1 MFLKNYLP
9 RSEKNE
15 TKISLKYLKF
25 SLMFLFFCTIL
36 ITFIFSIEDKNKMVL
51 SQNNI
56 RNNLNQN
63 TLTLEYAKLIG
74 NDRNN
79 KPYVITA
86 KSSFKNILDENLLH
100 LNSVEADMT
109 LNSNNWMSIYTNHAI
124 FNIFEKTIEATE
136 KVFIFYDDGTKLESS
151 GLNYNVANGIGF
163 SNSGVKMFGKWG
175 IIEASSF
182 SFDTSE
188 HMIKFYDKPKLILNL
203 K

>member
-25 SLMFLFFCTIL
+25 ALMFLFFFTIF
-36 ITFIFSIEDKNKMVL
+36 ITFIFSIDDKNKMML
-51 SQNNI
+51 SKNNNK
-56 RNNLNQN
+56 NNLDKNI
-63 TLTLEYAKLIG
+63 LTLENARLIG

-86 KSSFKNILDENLLH
+86 KSSFKSNLDKNLIH
-100 LNSVEADMT
+100 LNSVAADMT

-124 FNIFEKTIEATE
+124 FNIVKKTIEATE

-151 GLNYNVANGIGF
+151 GLNYNIANGIGF
-163 SNSGVKMFGKWG
+163 ANSGVKMFGKWG
-175 IIEASSF
+175 IIEANSF
-182 SFDTSE
+182 SFDTSD
-188 HMIKFYDKPKLILNL
+188 HMIKFYNKPKLILN
-203 K
+203 

>member
-25 SLMFLFFCTIL
+25 TLMFLFFCTIL
-36 ITFIFSIEDKNKMVL
+36 ITFIFSIEDKNRMVL
-51 SQNNI
+51 SKSYKK
-56 RNNLNQN
+56 NNLSQN
-63 TLTLEYAKLIG
+63 TLTLENAKLIG

-86 KSSFKNILDENLLH
+86 KSSFKNSLDKNLLH
-100 LNSVEADMT
+100 LNFVEADMT
-109 LNSNNWMSIYTNHAI
+109 LNNNNWMSINTNHAI

-136 KVFIFYDDGTKLESS
+136 KVFIFYDDGTKLEST
-151 GLNYNVANGIGF
+151 GLNYNIANGIGF

-182 SFDTSE
+182 SFDTSD
-188 HMIKFYDKPKLILNL
+188 HMIKFYNKPKLILN
-203 K
+203 

>member
-163 SNSGVKMFGKWG
+163 SNSGVKMFGEWG

-182 SFDTSE
+182 SFDTSD
-188 HMIKFYDKPKLILNL
+188 HMIKFYNKPKLILN
-203 K
+203 

>member
-9 RSEKNE
+9 RSEKSE

-25 SLMFLFFCTIL
+25 TLMFLFFFTIF
-36 ITFIFSIEDKNKMVL
+36 ITFIFSIDDKNKMML
-51 SQNNI
+51 SKNNNK
-56 RNNLNQN
+56 NNLDKN
-63 TLTLEYAKLIG
+63 TLTLENARLIG

-86 KSSFKNILDENLLH
+86 KSSFKNSLDENLLH
-100 LNSVEADMT
+100 LNSVEADIT
-109 LNSNNWMSIYTNHAI
+109 LNSNNWMSINTNHAI

-136 KVFIFYDDGTKLESS
+136 KIFIFYDDGTKLESS

-175 IIEASSF
+175 IIEANSF
-182 SFDTSE
+182 SFDTND
-188 HMIKFYDKPKLILNL
+188 HVIKFYNKPKLILN
-203 K
+203 

>member
-9 RSEKNE
+9 RSEKNK

-36 ITFIFSIEDKNKMVL
+36 ITFVFSIEDKNKMVL
-51 SQNNI
+51 SKNKKKNNI
-56 RNNLNQN
+56 NQN
-63 TLTLEYAKLIG
+63 TLTLENAKLIG

-86 KSSFKNILDENLLH
+86 KSSFKNNLDENLIH
-100 LNSVEADMT
+100 LNYVEADMT
-109 LNSNNWMSIYTNHAI
+109 LNSNNWMSINTSHAI
-124 FNIFEKTIEATE
+124 FNIYKKTIEAKE

-163 SNSGVKMFGKWG
+163 SNSGVKMFGEWG

-182 SFDTSE
+182 SFDTSD
-188 HMIKFYDKPKLILNL
+188 HMIKFYNKPKLILN
-203 K
+203 

>member
-15 TKISLKYLKF
+15 AKRSLRYLKF
-25 SLMFLFFCTIL
+25 ALMFLFFCTIL

-51 SQNNI
+51 NKNDKKNNF
-56 RNNLNQN
+56 NHN
-63 TLTLEYAKLIG
+63 TLNLENARLIG

-86 KSSFKNILDENLLH
+86 KSSFKNSLDENVIH

-109 LNSNNWMSIYTNHAI
+109 LNSNNWMLINTNHAI
-124 FNIFEKTIEATE
+124 FNTFEKTIEAKE
-136 KVFIFYDDGTKLESS
+136 KVFIFYDDGTKLESI
-151 GLNYNVANGIGF
+151 GLNYNITNGIGF
-163 SNSGVKMFGKWG
+163 SDNGVKMFGKWG

-182 SFDTSE
+182 SFDTGD
-188 HMIKFYDKPKLILNL
+188 HMIKFYNKTKLILN
-203 K
+203 

>member
-15 TKISLKYLKF
+15 AKRSLRYLKF
-25 SLMFLFFCTIL
+25 ALMFLFFCTIL

-51 SQNNI
+51 NKNDKKNNF
-56 RNNLNQN
+56 NHN
-63 TLTLEYAKLIG
+63 TLNLENARLIG

-86 KSSFKNILDENLLH
+86 KSSFKNSLDENLIH

-109 LNSNNWMSIYTNHAI
+109 LNSNNWMLINTNHAI
-124 FNIFEKTIEATE
+124 FNTFEKTIEAKE
-136 KVFIFYDDGTKLESS
+136 KVFIFYDDGTKLESI
-151 GLNYNVANGIGF
+151 GLNYNITNGIGF
-163 SNSGVKMFGKWG
+163 SDNGVKMFGKWG

-182 SFDTSE
+182 SFDTGD
-188 HMIKFYDKPKLILNL
+188 HMIKFYNKTKLILN
-203 K
+203 

>member
-25 SLMFLFFCTIL
+25 TLMFLFFCTIL
-36 ITFIFSIEDKNKMVL
+36 ITFIFSIEDKNRMVV
-51 SQNNI
+51 SKNYKK
-56 RNNLNQN
+56 NNLSQN
-63 TLTLEYAKLIG
+63 TLTLENAKLIG

-86 KSSFKNILDENLLH
+86 KSSFKNSLDKNLLH
-100 LNSVEADMT
+100 LNFVEADMT
-109 LNSNNWMSIYTNHAI
+109 LNNNNWMSINTNHAI

-136 KVFIFYDDGTKLESS
+136 KVFIFYDDGTKLEST
-151 GLNYNVANGIGF
+151 GLNYNIANGIGF

-182 SFDTSE
+182 SFDTSD
-188 HMIKFYDKPKLILNL
+188 HMIKFYNKPKLILN
-203 K
+203 

>member
-15 TKISLKYLKF
+15 AKSSLKYLKF
-25 SLMFLFFCTIL
+25 ALMFLFFCTIL

-51 SQNNI
+51 SKNNKK
-56 RNNLNQN
+56 NNLNQN
-63 TLTLEYAKLIG
+63 TLTLENAKLIG

-86 KSSFKNILDENLLH
+86 KSSFKNSLDENLIH

-109 LNSNNWMSIYTNHAI
+109 LNSNNWMLINTNHAI
-124 FNIFEKTIEATE
+124 FNIFEKTIKAKE
-136 KVFIFYDDGTKLESS
+136 KVFIFYDDGTKLESV
-151 GLNYNVANGIGF
+151 GLNYNITDGIGF
-163 SNSGVKMFGKWG
+163 SNSGVKMFGQWG

-182 SFDTSE
+182 SFDTGD
-188 HMIKFYDKPKLILNL
+188 HMIKFYNKPKLILN
-203 K
+203 

>member
-25 SLMFLFFCTIL
+25 ALMFLFFFTIF
-36 ITFIFSIEDKNKMVL
+36 ITFIFSIEDKNRIVL
-51 SQNNI
+51 SKNYKK
-56 RNNLNQN
+56 NNLSQN
-63 TLTLEYAKLIG
+63 TLTLENAKLIG

-86 KSSFKNILDENLLH
+86 KSSFKNDLNENLIY

-109 LNSNNWMSIYTNHAI
+109 LNSNNWMSINTNHAI
-124 FNIFEKTIEATE
+124 FNINKKTIEATE

-151 GLNYNVANGIGF
+151 SLSYNFANGIGF
-163 SNSGVKMFGKWG
+163 GKSGVKMFGKWG
-175 IIEASSF
+175 IIISGSF
-182 SFDTSE
+182 SLDLNNE
-188 HMIKFYDKPKLILNL
+188 KIKFFNKPRLTIN
-203 K
+203 